1 MKKTEIEALPTKG
14 KPEEFFEHKGLDFE
28 PNEEQMI
35 FVGTYYPQYSSGPH
49 LILD

>member
-35 FVGTYYPQYSSGPH
+35 LWRRTILSTQVD
-49 LILD
+49 LI